1 LLLAG
6 LGEHVQDRGGPR
18 PQISDE
24 TMWASVLQF
33 YRDDLPSYS
42 FGSYNDY
49 ARRTGLPSG
58 AAVRIRLGSWSQI
71 HERIHELLRYATRR
85 DGSWEWAENILGIVP
100 DQEPRRISSRAES
113 LASLIRVAERTTGPI
128 TVAFYER
135 HRERQDAQPAV
146 IQLRCGSWVEA
157 LRDAGLEH
165 RMSSRARAR
174 LQEYDENREIPG
186 DSLQEPL
193 EGF

>member
-1 LLLAG
+1 
-6 LGEHVQDRGGPR
+6 
-18 PQISDE
+18 
-24 TMWASVLQF
+24 MWASVLQF

-42 FGSYNDY
+42 FDSYNDY

-85 DGSWEWAENILGIVP
+85 DGSWEWAENILRIVP
-100 DQEPRRISSRAES
+100 GQEPRRISSRADS

-128 TVAFYER
+128 TVAFYEH
-135 HRERQDAQPAV
+135 HRNPQDAPPNV

-165 RMSSRARAR
+165 RMSGRARAR
-174 LQEYDENREIPG
+174 LQEYDEKQEIPG

-193 EGF
+193 EGL